1 MGNYISF
8 QINNIK
14 YIIIIA
20 SFIVMS
26 FISLFLSNIIDD
38 KIDDKSKDS
47 RLMKPFLTHVFM
59 CLAYIPEII
68 IARNISSE
76 GGNSS
81 RKIYKTNKVQ
91 FFLISTFASFLV
103 LINGSFLILSERFNK
118 ERGTKIMLSNFY
130 FFGFIVIVLISI
142 FIFKSSFYKHQF
154 LSILMIILFGVIRY
168 ILKYFINEGINKK
181 GPIYE
186 ITDFILQMI
195 TYTLLALYLIFCKI
209 IIEKYYIS
217 GYKCSY
223 VIGLINIPLTL
234 IFYFIMS
241 YIPCNEQLVCA
252 IQYKKKYY
260 LDNIFDF
267 FNTVKNFSNFLIILI
282 YHGING
288 INFILFNMIIEED
301 TICHMFLP
309 YQIKNYF
316 KTIREFGWDI
326 IKDPMGLL
334 VLISFILETIVSLVF
349 LEIIELKFWGL
360 NRDTKFNIQQRAT
373 LDSNQLRLDS
383 IEMDGYIVDYNN
395 SLNYGKK
402 KN

>member
-38 KIDDKSKDS
+38 KAKDS

-91 FFLISTFASFLV
+91 FFLVSTFASFLV

-118 ERGTKIMLSNFY
+118 ERGTKIILSNFY
-130 FFGFIVIVLISI
+130 FFGFIVVVLISI

>member
-1 MGNYISF
+1 MGKYISF
-8 QINNIK
+8 HINNIK

-38 KIDDKSKDS
+38 KAKDS

-91 FFLISTFASFLV
+91 FFLVSTFASFLV

-118 ERGTKIMLSNFY
+118 ERGTKIMLSNLY

-142 FIFKSSFYKHQF
+142 FIFKSRFYKHQF

-209 IIEKYYIS
+209 IIEKYYIL

-252 IQYKKKYY
+252 IQYKK
-260 LDNIFDF
+260 NIIWII
-267 FNTVKNFSNFLIILI
+267 FLI
-282 YHGING
+282 
-288 INFILFNMIIEED
+288 F
-301 TICHMFLP
+301 FLN
-309 YQIKNYF
+309 IKN
-316 KTIREFGWDI
+316 
-326 IKDPMGLL
+326 
-334 VLISFILETIVSLVF
+334 
-349 LEIIELKFWGL
+349 
-360 NRDTKFNIQQRAT
+360 
-373 LDSNQLRLDS
+373 
-383 IEMDGYIVDYNN
+383 
-395 SLNYGKK
+395 
-402 KN
+402 

>member
-1 MGNYISF
+1 MGKYISF

-26 FISLFLSNIIDD
+26 FISLFLSN

-68 IARNISSE
+68 IKRNISSE

-91 FFLISTFASFLV
+91 FFIISTFASFLV

-118 ERGTKIMLSNFY
+118 ERGTKIILSNFY

-142 FIFKSSFYKHQF
+142 FIFKSRFYKHQF

-168 ILKYFINEGINKK
+168 ILKYFINKDINKK
-181 GPIYE
+181 GSIYE

-241 YIPCNEQLVCA
+241 YIPCNEQLVCS
-252 IQYKKKYY
+252 IKYKEKYY
-260 LDNIFDF
+260 LDNIFEF
-267 FNTVKNFSNFLIILI
+267 FSGVKNFSNFLIILI

-288 INFILFNMIIEED
+288 INFILFNIIIEEY

-316 KTIREFGWDI
+316 KTIREFIEDI
-326 IKDPMGLL
+326 EEPMGLL

-349 LEIIELKFWGL
+349 LEIIELKFCSL
-360 NRDTKFNIQQRAT
+360 NRDTKFNIQRRAT
-373 LDSNQLRLDS
+373 QDSNQLRLDF

-395 SLNYGKK
+395 SLNYDKK
-402 KN
+402 RNNL

>member
-1 MGNYISF
+1 M
-8 QINNIK
+8 
-14 YIIIIA
+14 
-20 SFIVMS
+20 
-26 FISLFLSNIIDD
+26 
-38 KIDDKSKDS
+38 
-47 RLMKPFLTHVFM
+47 
-59 CLAYIPEII
+59 
-68 IARNISSE
+68 
-76 GGNSS
+76 
-81 RKIYKTNKVQ
+81 
-91 FFLISTFASFLV
+91 
-103 LINGSFLILSERFNK
+103 
-118 ERGTKIMLSNFY
+118 
-130 FFGFIVIVLISI
+130 
-142 FIFKSSFYKHQF
+142 
-154 LSILMIILFGVIRY
+154 
-168 ILKYFINEGINKK
+168 
-181 GPIYE
+181 
-186 ITDFILQMI
+186 
-195 TYTLLALYLIFCKI
+195 
-209 IIEKYYIS
+209 
-217 GYKCSY
+217 
-223 VIGLINIPLTL
+223 
-234 IFYFIMS
+234 
-241 YIPCNEQLVCA
+241 
-252 IQYKKKYY
+252 
-260 LDNIFDF
+260 DNIFDF

>member
-1 MGNYISF
+1 MGKYISF

-14 YIIIIA
+14 YLKIIV

-26 FISLFLSNIIDD
+26 FISLFLSN

-91 FFLISTFASFLV
+91 FFLISTFASFLF

>member
-1 MGNYISF
+1 MGKYISF

-38 KIDDKSKDS
+38 KSKDS

-68 IARNISSE
+68 IKRNISSE

-91 FFLISTFASFLV
+91 FFIISTFTSFLV